1 MSACICRRLNER
13 KGVEKIYSKG
23 EKKKEIRADLIG
35 DVGTGSLG
43 GGPTRVGLLIIDWLG
58 HKVGFLYLALSWS

>member
-1 MSACICRRLNER
+1 M
-13 KGVEKIYSKG
+13 EKIHSKG